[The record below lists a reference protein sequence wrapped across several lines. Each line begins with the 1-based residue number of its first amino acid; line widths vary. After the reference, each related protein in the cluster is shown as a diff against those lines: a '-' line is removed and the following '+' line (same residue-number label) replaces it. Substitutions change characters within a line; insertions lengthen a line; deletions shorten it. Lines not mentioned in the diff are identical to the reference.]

1 MPSLSRRAVV
11 KYALVTVASLATA
24 PFSWIWSQ
32 SSQAVALRQLLD
44 HLTPDPGPAHVHA
57 DIHPT
62 CNDALKRA
70 HCFRFMQHAHYL
82 SHEGRFHQP
91 TLEATRSFQTDQAI
105 QSTLQDRLSSNS
117 SFVS

>member
-11 KYALVTVASLATA
+11 KYALVTVASLTTA
-24 PFSWIWSQ
+24 PFSWIWSHR
-32 SSQAVALRQLLD
+32 STAEPLKALLD
-44 HLTPDPGPAHVHA
+44 QLTSDLIPTPVHA
-57 DIHPT
+57 EAPPV
-62 CNDALKRA
+62 CNDLLVGDRYS
-70 HCFRFMQHAHYL
+70 RFMQNPYYL